1 MKTAGLDTVLSA
13 LKGDSNPINADKG
26 QAGEGGAFNAAFDA
40 AARNA
45 SETGPLG
52 GANQSS
58 VDASSDTQTSQL
70 AGNVLPE
77 DGKELPN
84 AADTRIAEFVNVVSA
99 EVTTAPISALAPSP
113 FMKAALDKAAV
124 GSALE
129 TPAVTV
135 SQSTLLARPQQSI
148 RPETLMMPSHTA
160 DISTGRGTQSMP
172 AESAG
177 NLRANIVLGQSSPS
191 HFAPASAAI
200 ADADAANVD
209 SARIPASTL
218 PPAEK
223 PSAASRLFGQ
233 DLVAASKSSAVS
245 SEPPQG
251 PGSQSSAVAGTANS
265 QKDQNLPAMPR
276 SVPVAPVNPT
286 ATGLPVSPPPINDIA
301 GTYNPAPNPT
311 TLARTSSESGSRVQT
326 GLSGTLDGGAGQGTS
341 PARPILKASNVSVT
355 QTQVTDGS
363 LNRSV
368 GGAVSVAQTSDSATA
383 GLASTGNFEVAR
395 GLQGESFAGAM
406 DSSLIRGSGFREG
419 STGNNQPGARAPDA
433 SAQTMAGLNPTP
445 RPAEASAVSAATQL
459 PDIKASPDAAG
470 FSQEVV
476 ARVRMIQGQGGTE
489 ARLNLHPAE
498 LGRLQIAITSEGD
511 ATRVA
516 FVVDNAQAKEALEQ
530 AMPRLRE
537 FLQQAGLQLAEG
549 SVSQQGQHDSAEF
562 AQNNSR
568 PDDIHGTD
576 PDGVEEDGLRPSKS
590 DQSSDPNR
598 IFDAY
603 A

>member
-52 GANQSS
+52 GANQSP
-58 VDASSDTQTSQL
+58 VDASSATQTSQL

-124 GSALE
+124 GGALGASSQAADTSAR
-129 TPAVTV
+129 
-135 SQSTLLARPQQSI
+135 Q
-148 RPETLMMPSHTA
+148 
-160 DISTGRGTQSMP
+160 GTQ
-172 AESAG
+172 
-177 NLRANIVLGQSSPS
+177 S
-191 HFAPASAAI
+191 HFAPALAATV
-200 ADADAANVD
+200 DADAANVD
-209 SARIPASTL
+209 SARMPASTL

-251 PGSQSSAVAGTANS
+251 PGSLSSAVAGTANS

-286 ATGLPVSPPPINDIA
+286 ATGLPVSPPPTNDIA

-368 GGAVSVAQTSDSATA
+368 GGAVSVAQTSDSATV
-383 GLASTGNFEVAR
+383 GLASTGSFEVAR
-395 GLQGESFAGAM
+395 GLQGESFGGAM

-419 STGNNQPGARAPDA
+419 SAGNNQPGARAPDA

-445 RPAEASAVSAATQL
+445 RPAEANPISAATQL
-459 PDIKASPDAAG
+459 PDIKASPDTAG

-576 PDGVEEDGLRPSKS
+576 PDGVEDDGVRPSKS

>member
-1 MKTAGLDTVLSA
+1 MKTAGLDAVLSA

-40 AARNA
+40 VARNA

-52 GANQSS
+52 GANQLP
-58 VDASSDTQTSQL
+58 VDASSDTQTSQP

-84 AADTRIAEFVNVVSA
+84 AADTSFAEFVNVVSA
-99 EVTTAPISALAPSP
+99 EVTTASISALAPSP

-124 GSALE
+124 GGALG
-129 TPAVTV
+129 AS
-135 SQSTLLARPQQSI
+135 SQA
-148 RPETLMMPSHTA
+148 
-160 DISTGRGTQSMP
+160 
-172 AESAG
+172 
-177 NLRANIVLGQSSPS
+177 
-191 HFAPASAAI
+191 
-200 ADADAANVD
+200 AANLD

-233 DLVAASKSSAVS
+233 DLMAASKSSAVS

-251 PGSQSSAVAGTANS
+251 PGSPSSAVAGTANS
-265 QKDQNLPAMPR
+265 QKDQNLPVMPR

-286 ATGLPVSPPPINDIA
+286 ATGLPVSPPLTNDIA
-301 GTYNPAPNPT
+301 GTYNPASNPT
-311 TLARTSSESGSRVQT
+311 TLVRTSSESGSRVQT
-326 GLSGTLDGGAGQGTS
+326 GLSGTLDSGAGQGTP

-355 QTQVTDGS
+355 QAQGTDGS
-363 LNRSV
+363 LNRS
-368 GGAVSVAQTSDSATA
+368 
-383 GLASTGNFEVAR
+383 
-395 GLQGESFAGAM
+395 
-406 DSSLIRGSGFREG
+406 
-419 STGNNQPGARAPDA
+419 PDA
-433 SAQTMAGLNPTP
+433 SAQTMAGLNPTS
-445 RPAEASAVSAATQL
+445 RPAEANPISAATQL
-459 PDIKASPDAAG
+459 PDIKAPPDTAG

-576 PDGVEEDGLRPSKS
+576 PDGVEDDGVRPSKS